1 MIVHCI
7 KNANIGIENLLLF
20 LWTNALMKEFL
31 ILKHSNALKKTY
43 STVKVIRL
51 NLLPRENS
59 NFGHKI
65 HKKRKFGLY
74 YFHASESNRWL
85 KNRASDSYCKVKML
99 EIIKS
104 NRKLNVK
111 SQLNKFK
118 ETNKI
123 DSAILI
129 KNREN

>member
-1 MIVHCI
+1 
-7 KNANIGIENLLLF
+7 
-20 LWTNALMKEFL
+20 
-31 ILKHSNALKKTY
+31 
-43 STVKVIRL
+43 
-51 NLLPRENS
+51 
-59 NFGHKI
+59 
-65 HKKRKFGLY
+65 
-74 YFHASESNRWL
+74 
-85 KNRASDSYCKVKML
+85 ML